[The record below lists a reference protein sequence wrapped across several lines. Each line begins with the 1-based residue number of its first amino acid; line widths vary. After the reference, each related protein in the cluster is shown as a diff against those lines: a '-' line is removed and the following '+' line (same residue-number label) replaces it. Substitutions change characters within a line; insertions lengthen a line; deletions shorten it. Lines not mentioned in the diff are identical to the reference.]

1 MSRLTLDEMETII
14 TISRRDNTATI
25 CSTDPV
31 VMNKLDKLVDKSEDW
46 DMYHTE
52 TIDGEVVEKFYHCPK
67 NLISFRSK
75 KSEPPKLSAEQQKK
89 GAEALRQW
97 RESQKA

>member
-52 TIDGEVVEKFYHCPK
+52 SIDGEVVEKFYHCPK

-75 KSEPPKLSAEQQKK
+75 SGIGKMSEEKRRKLANRFSERS
-89 GAEALRQW
+89 ETHMT
-97 RESQKA
+97 